1 MHFDY
6 YDFAH
11 HLQDSRIER
20 IILMMAIRTP
30 KRSFLNTNEFKKG
43 IQPSK
48 YQHSG
53 TNQEYRLGRLSS
65 LSVSSVSSVSFVR
78 FLVLPSSPLTS
89 SFNHLT

>member
-11 HLQDSRIER
+11 HLQDSRIEK

-30 KRSFLNTNEFKKG
+30 KRSFLNTNEFKKSTEVYC

-48 YQHSG
+48 NIGFFVKRSVVY
-53 TNQEYRLGRLSS
+53 YR
-65 LSVSSVSSVSFVR
+65 FPFPWYHQ
-78 FLVLPSSPLTS
+78 FLW
-89 SFNHLT
+89 

>member
-30 KRSFLNTNEFKKG
+30 KRSFLNTNEFKKSTEAYIPIASTPAQIKNIG
-43 IQPSK
+43 LVV
-48 YQHSG
+48 YH
-53 TNQEYRLGRLSS
+53 
-65 LSVSSVSSVSFVR
+65 R
-78 FLVLPSSPLTS
+78 FPFPRYHQFLL
-89 SFNHLT
+89 